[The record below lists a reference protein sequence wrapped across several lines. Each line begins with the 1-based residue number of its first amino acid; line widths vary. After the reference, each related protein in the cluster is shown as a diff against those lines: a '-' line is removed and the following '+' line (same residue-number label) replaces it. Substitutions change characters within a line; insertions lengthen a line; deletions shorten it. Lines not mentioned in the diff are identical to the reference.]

1 MTCVAIPKAQTL
13 YPNQDEIRSPKPETL
28 FGAGW
33 GGAGHYRRTNEA
45 AGRVYF
51 TLLGTGLSAL
61 ELRVDFDE

>member
-1 MTCVAIPKAQTL
+1 MTSVAIPKAQTL
-13 YPNQDEIRSPKPETL
+13 YPNQDETL